1 MFFFLGF
8 LVWKTLQKTQH
19 TKNINNSRLK
29 KYLAI
34 ALYWTQ
40 TTLSHNTEWQD
51 QLAAANIL

>member
-1 MFFFLGF
+1 MYSMYLENVGQ
-8 LVWKTLQKTQH
+8 KTLQT
-19 TKNINNSRLK
+19 LE
-29 KYLAI
+29 YLAI